1 MREKL
6 MKAGCFTAAGLSVI
20 SVMLIA
26 FFLFWNGIPA
36 IREIGLFR
44 FLFGK
49 LWRPGSGDFGIFPMI
64 AGSVYVTGLAIL
76 LGVPLG
82 VLSAIF
88 LSYYSKAR
96 VYFIIKPMME
106 LLAGIPSI
114 IYGLF
119 GLTVI
124 VPAMQ
129 AVFPGTSGKSVLSA
143 SILLSIM
150 ILPTII
156 TVSES
161 SLRAVDESIYTG
173 AMALGAAKEISV
185 FTAVLPAA
193 RSGVVSAVVLGVGR
207 AIGETMAVIMVAGN
221 QAVLPSSVISGVR
234 TLTANIVLEMGYATD
249 LHRGALIGTG
259 VVLFVFILIINISFS
274 ALRRNR

>member
-1 MREKL
+1 MREKI
-6 MKAGCFTAAGLSVI
+6 MKAGCFAAAALSVI
-20 SVMLIA
+20 SVILIA

-36 IREIGLFR
+36 IHEIGLFH

-64 AGSVYVTGLAIL
+64 AGSIYVTGLAIL
-76 LGVPLG
+76 FGVPLG
-82 VLSAIF
+82 VLSAVF
-88 LSYYSKAR
+88 LSYYSKAKMYR
-96 VYFIIKPMME
+96 IVKPMME

-129 AVFPGTSGKSVLSA
+129 VLFPGTSGKSVLSA
-143 SILLSIM
+143 SLLLSIM

-173 AMALGAAKEISV
+173 AMALGATKEISV

-193 RSGVVSAVVLGVGR
+193 RSGVISAVVLGVGR

-221 QAVLPSSVISGVR
+221 QAVLPSSITRGVR

-274 ALRRNR
+274 ALRRDR